1 MSLRANCYSGGG
13 VEGRGGGGGL
23 GADELGG
30 GGVWEEATSEDGVRC
45 AVCAMELE
53 DQQEQ

>member
-30 GGVWEEATSEDGVRC
+30 GVWEEATSEDGVRC

>member
-1 MSLRANCYSGGG
+1 MSLRASCYSGGG

-30 GGVWEEATSEDGVRC
+30 VWEEATSEDGARC

>member
-1 MSLRANCYSGGG
+1 MAAVWVQMSW
-13 VEGRGGGGGL
+13 
-23 GADELGG
+23 

>member
-1 MSLRANCYSGGG
+1 MAAVWVQMSW
-13 VEGRGGGGGL
+13 
-23 GADELGG
+23 GG